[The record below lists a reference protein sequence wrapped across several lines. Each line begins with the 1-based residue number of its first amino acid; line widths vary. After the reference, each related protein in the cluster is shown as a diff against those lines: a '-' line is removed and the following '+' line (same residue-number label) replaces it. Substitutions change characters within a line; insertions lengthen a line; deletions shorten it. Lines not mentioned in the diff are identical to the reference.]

1 MASRETLNINFEDDE
16 VQANLNVKELTF
28 QDLDHWVRSRFGLV
42 NSDSLRY
49 MNKLGAGKV
58 DLVIL
63 FSFPFLIQFFLQKS
77 FHQNL
82 TLKMKIEFTLRR

>member
-1 MASRETLNINFEDDE
+1 MASRETLTINFEDDE

-58 DLVIL
+58 DLVF
-63 FSFPFLIQFFLQKS
+63 FSHFGF
-77 FHQNL
+77 
-82 TLKMKIEFTLRR
+82 